1 MLTMLED
8 KLFDMVSEKY
18 SDDLTKVFKWVHEL
32 KLIILDSDCYGTL
45 NRNKGCN
52 TIAGECGLP
61 ISAVIFCFLP
71 LKRSGEMS

>member
-1 MLTMLED
+1 M
-8 KLFDMVSEKY
+8 FDMVSEKY

-45 NRNKGCN
+45 NLQKVNANRNKGCN